1 MSTFGHLR
9 KAGNGGGPSE
19 MFCLNLARYIVKLD
33 SESPQNQDACIEL
46 RNLTFGHFVAAHRLI
61 KTALKDDPVL
71 SEFRSE
77 FAELSTSDYLQII
90 GLMHA
95 YGARK
100 CYSDSP
106 FTLSLL
112 LEAIAA
118 SYDMPSSLTSSWGME
133 AEIRSSARLRA
144 DNIAQILGRPQ
155 DAARLVPSLHVVDR
169 KIRLYSA
176 FLMQEPELAVSELGS
191 GEHAA
196 VE

>member
-1 MSTFGHLR
+1 
-9 KAGNGGGPSE
+9 
-19 MFCLNLARYIVKLD
+19 
-33 SESPQNQDACIEL
+33 
-46 RNLTFGHFVAAHRLI
+46 
-61 KTALKDDPVL
+61 VL
-71 SEFRSE
+71 SDFRCE
-77 FAELSTSDYLQII
+77 FAELSTSEHLQII

-155 DAARLVPSLHVVDR
+155 DAARLAPSLHVVDR

-191 GEHAA
+191 GECAS